1 MYKKIIH
8 IALLALSLL
17 HLPGCRSEEEIPTP
31 ATKGSGLS
39 IRVTFQAEE
48 DIPGCEMIKELRLIV
63 INNDGTVDPISD
75 KRLTPSSDL
84 ALTKAGDSQKGE
96 NRLIYT
102 YEPSPEDIT
111 TGEKTIYALAN
122 AEDIIQ
128 EIEKDLSK
136 PLSSSSGNELK
147 EKLANY
153 EMNNQMIVKTSNDQ
167 GWNVP
172 ITSRANNVTVQPGSA
187 EDPQEIEIVMVYA
200 AVKFDLSFSY
210 EQQNSSSN
218 GQIEIES
225 WQIAQIADRSYL
237 IPHIED
243 NAWETLLA
251 GCGNAYTGIDGEQN
265 WVFDYNIPEQTGH
278 GIHIQALSPALT
290 IKDDETRSDGITYY
304 LHESKYFPEERDSDS
319 REEEGNAVEEPKEQQ
334 YTLTAKVKIGNSS
347 FFLSGKF
354 HNLKSLVRN
363 THVIVEAKVQEKNI
377 NSGDNTL
384 EVRVRQWINQDPI
397 EGGWEEVDNNKWE
410 EVD

>member
-39 IRVTFQAEE
+39 IRVAFQAGEN
-48 DIPGCEMIKELRLIV
+48 IPGCEMVQTLRLIV
-63 INNDGTVDPISD
+63 IDENGNVDKISD
-75 KRLTPSSDL
+75 APLSPPK
-84 ALTKAGDSQKGE
+84 LTKATEESGTGS
-96 NRLIYT
+96 NRYIYT
-102 YEPSPEDIT
+102 YEADNEEIT
-111 TGEKTIYALAN
+111 PGQKTIYALAN
-122 AEDIIQ
+122 AEGIIQ
-128 EIEKDLSK
+128 EIENDLQK
-136 PLSSSSGNELK
+136 PLSSSLGNELK
-147 EKLANY
+147 ERLANY
-153 EMNNQMIVKTSNDQ
+153 EMSDQMIVKTSNDPD
-167 GWNVP
+167 WNVP
-172 ITSRANNVTVQPGSA
+172 ITSRANHVTIQPGSA
-187 EDPQEIEIVMVYA
+187 EDPQEVEIVMVYA

-251 GCGNAYTGIDGEQN
+251 GCGNAYTGIDSEQN

-290 IKDDETRSDGITYY
+290 IKDNETRSDGITYY

-397 EGGWEEVDNNKWE
+397 EGGWEEVDDNKWE